1 MALMRLCAIRA
12 PPSPNAIAQQ
22 QQLWSFFRN
31 ISIAHFVCAMQN
43 VSISGLERHDGAR
56 VTALDILIKRELVLK
71 GRAKRQKKVSVRW
84 RTRLRCWGIDGVQL
98 RFRLHPYHWPCASL
112 PCWED
117 RRSRCNSRQWRWR
130 GGRRGRSRRR
140 RCA

>member
-22 QQLWSFFRN
+22 QQQLWSIFRN

-43 VSISGLERHDGAR
+43 VSVSGLERHDGAR

-71 GRAKRQKKVSVRW
+71 EGEREKRKSQ
-84 RTRLRCWGIDGVQL
+84 
-98 RFRLHPYHWPCASL
+98 
-112 PCWED
+112 
-117 RRSRCNSRQWRWR
+117 
-130 GGRRGRSRRR
+130 
-140 RCA
+140 